1 MNTKS
6 FPPDAP
12 IYRQGDPVNYLYK
25 MVTGAVR
32 TSRVSPDG
40 RRQIGGFYLSGEC
53 FGLEPGAQ
61 HIFSS
66 ETIIATHVL
75 VMERTALA
83 SSQSF
88 DLLRNELQR
97 AQNHSLLLM
106 KTASQRVATFLLE
119 MAKRI
124 HSGGEVQLPMSRLDI
139 ADHLGLSIETVSRTL
154 TEFEKHS
161 AIAVPA
167 SRRIVLRNPAALKQL
182 VSRNRRTLNHAVQ
195 QEH

>member
-1 MNTKS
+1 MGAS
-6 FPPDAP
+6 FGV
-12 IYRQGDPVNYLYK
+12 RQ
-25 MVTGAVR
+25 
-32 TSRVSPDG
+32 
-40 RRQIGGFYLSGEC
+40 E
-53 FGLEPGAQ
+53 
-61 HIFSS
+61 
-66 ETIIATHVL
+66 IA
-75 VMERTALA
+75 
-83 SSQSF
+83 
-88 DLLRNELQR
+88 
-97 AQNHSLLLM
+97 

-182 VSRNRRTLNHAVQ
+182 VSAKSANVKSCGATGTLKRSHQYRNGNA
-195 QEH
+195 